1 MKNDTSKVDT
11 SKYDTEHFLENTR
24 VGLIHESR
32 SKSIVFS
39 SDALCGFSCSY
50 AGLCVLPMT
59 VLPLGASSLL
69 LMLATDAPG
78 TMLYTSHP
86 KVGSSSLPVSHG
98 EAETQVT

>member
-59 VLPLGASSLL
+59 VLPLGASSFVI
-69 LMLATDAPG
+69 DACHRC
-78 TMLYTSHP
+78 TRHHALY
-86 KVGSSSLPVSHG
+86 KSS
-98 EAETQVT
+98 